1 MKKIFSILNKYEEIF
16 RYLIIGLLTTI
27 VSLFVYYIC
36 VFTFLDPKV
45 ALELQIANI
54 ISWICSVVFAYIANR
69 IFVFKSKNKKIL
81 REVIAFTNSRIL
93 TLILD
98 MALMHFLVIVFG
110 FNDKICKII
119 VQVLIIILNYVFS
132 KFLVFKK

>member
-1 MKKIFSILNKYEEIF
+1 MKKIFSILNKYEEFF

-54 ISWICSVVFAYIANR
+54 ISWICSVIFAYIANR

-98 MALMHFLVIVFG
+98 MALMHVLVIVFG